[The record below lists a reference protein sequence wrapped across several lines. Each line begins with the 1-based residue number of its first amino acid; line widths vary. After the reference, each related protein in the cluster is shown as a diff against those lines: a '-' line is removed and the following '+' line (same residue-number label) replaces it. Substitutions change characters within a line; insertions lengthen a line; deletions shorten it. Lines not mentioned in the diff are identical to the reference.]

1 MVTQIKTPSNSIEL
15 EELLLDEK
23 RSAEA
28 FATPEAAKAF
38 IESYRES
45 ANKTDPEIQRQL
57 QESQSKAMRD
67 FLAENGYEPTK
78 GSRPPMSAS
87 VSKGNPHATGAE
99 LNGQF
104 SHFGEFLQKVHHRE
118 IFGGRVDSRLKDL
131 GESAGDQGGFLVPE
145 EFRAELLSNT
155 IEAAIVRPRAR
166 VIPMARQ
173 TMSIPSIRD
182 TSHASTVFGGITAQW
197 INEAGN
203 LSSSTNEP
211 TFAQVRLDAK
221 KLTGYTVV
229 SNELLNDSAFALE
242 ALLTGL
248 FRDAISYF
256 EDDAFIN
263 GSGAG
268 QPLGV
273 LNADAL
279 VTVAKETGQAA
290 TTIVWENI
298 VKMFSRMMPQS
309 LGRAVW
315 IAHQDTIPEL
325 ATMSLNVGTGG
336 SAVWGA
342 NGVGALPA
350 TLLGRPIIYSEKAH
364 TLGTAGDIYFVDLGQ
379 YLIGD
384 RQVLTIDSSP
394 HVKFINDQSVFR
406 FVSRLD
412 GRPWLDSA
420 LTPRNGSNTLSPFV
434 NLATRS

>member
-1 MVTQIKTPSNSIEL
+1 
-15 EELLLDEK
+15 
-23 RSAEA
+23 
-28 FATPEAAKAF
+28 
-38 IESYRES
+38 
-45 ANKTDPEIQRQL
+45 
-57 QESQSKAMRD
+57 
-67 FLAENGYEPTK
+67 
-78 GSRPPMSAS
+78 
-87 VSKGNPHATGAE
+87 
-99 LNGQF
+99 
-104 SHFGEFLQKVHHRE
+104 
-118 IFGGRVDSRLKDL
+118 
-131 GESAGDQGGFLVPE
+131 
-145 EFRAELLSNT
+145 
-155 IEAAIVRPRAR
+155 
-166 VIPMARQ
+166 
-173 TMSIPSIRD
+173 MSIPSIRD

-336 SAVWGA
+336 SAVWNA

-350 TLLGRPIIYSEKAH
+350 TLLGRPIIYSEKAQ